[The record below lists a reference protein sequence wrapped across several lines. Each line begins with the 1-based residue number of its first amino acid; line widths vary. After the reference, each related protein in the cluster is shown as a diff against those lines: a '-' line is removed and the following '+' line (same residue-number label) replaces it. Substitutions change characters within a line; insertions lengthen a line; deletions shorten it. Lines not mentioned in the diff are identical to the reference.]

1 MSGNSIDDATLWHF
15 LEKLGLTKEEF
26 HPTFGPLEKFL
37 KQEMAKEGESLKGF
51 FSPPFL
57 SVLSSVSFATSTDY
71 K

>member
-51 FSPPFL
+51 STTFS
-57 SVLSSVSFATSTDY
+57 VCSFVGVICDQH
-71 K
+71 